1 MTPPSA
7 GCRSARAPPTS
18 KCFRESAGDRA
29 GAQDPAGPRP
39 GRRRRGRAAERRG
52 GRLARGEGH
61 ADVRAVGV
69 LRRRDALRLLPAATE
84 GARPRDPAQPRGSG
98 PRAQDS
104 RRRAPPALRR
114 PRMGRVP
121 GGFAGGGAPGA
132 PLAPPGLRG
141 GQDPAGAGLTA
152 PAGSARGSSSS
163 IFTSGTRSQ
172 AAAVKAA
179 LITTSHWYP
188 TLVWSH
194 PPTIADPFIPRL
206 KMDIS

>member
-29 GAQDPAGPRP
+29 GAQDPAGPPPPGGPAPRP
-39 GRRRRGRAAERRG
+39 HAPRR
-52 GRLARGEGH
+52 
-61 ADVRAVGV
+61 
-69 LRRRDALRLLPAATE
+69 P
-84 GARPRDPAQPRGSG
+84 P
-98 PRAQDS
+98 
-104 RRRAPPALRR
+104 PPALRR

-141 GQDPAGAGLTA
+141 GQEAAEAGLTA
-152 PAGSARGSSSS
+152 PAGSARGSTRS

-179 LITTSHWYP
+179 LIPTSHWYP
-188 TLVWSH
+188 TVV
-194 PPTIADPFIPRL
+194 
-206 KMDIS
+206 